1 MFLLPNVWSKIYVF
15 VNKMVK
21 NEHKYFKKSIVY
33 FVLFGKINS
42 KKNGSPTGCSPGGDI
57 SYNKL

>member
-1 MFLLPNVWSKIYVF
+1 
-15 VNKMVK
+15 MVE
-21 NEHKYFKKSIVY
+21 NEHKYFKKNIVY